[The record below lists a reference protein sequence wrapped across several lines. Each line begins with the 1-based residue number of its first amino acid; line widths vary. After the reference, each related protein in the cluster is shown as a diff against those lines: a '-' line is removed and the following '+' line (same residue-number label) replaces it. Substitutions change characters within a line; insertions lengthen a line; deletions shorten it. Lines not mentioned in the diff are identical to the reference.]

1 MDFAVAN
8 QANEFILP
16 AVLPF
21 LQDGFMEL
29 RNEFTG
35 DDPIEIFRRWL
46 EEAGHVEPN
55 DPNAAAL
62 ATSTKDGL
70 PSVRMV
76 LIKDVQPEG
85 FSFFTNAA
93 SRKGMELAENPH
105 AALCLHWKSLRRQ
118 IRVTGKVSLLSDATV
133 DRYFHSRSRASQIA
147 AAVSEQSRVL
157 PGRKF
162 LENKVLEYTQAHLK
176 GEIPRPHFWC
186 GYLLQPDA
194 IEFWLNGAD
203 RLHDRLYFERTG
215 RYWTTSRLYP

>member
-1 MDFAVAN
+1 M
-8 QANEFILP
+8 LP
-16 AVLPF
+16 IVLPF

-29 RNEFTG
+29 RNEFIG
-35 DDPIEIFRRWL
+35 DDPIEIFKRWL

-62 ATSTKDGL
+62 ATSTKDGV

-76 LIKDVQPEG
+76 LIKDVQPAG

-93 SRKGMELAENPH
+93 SRKGVELAENPH

-118 IRVTGKVSLLSDATV
+118 IRVTGEVSLLPDDTV

-147 AAVSEQSRVL
+147 AVVSEQSQVL
-157 PGRKF
+157 PSRDV
-162 LENKVLEYTQAHLK
+162 LERRVQEYTQAHPE
-176 GEIPRPHFWC
+176 GEIPRPCFWC
-186 GYLLQPDA
+186 GYLLKPNA
-194 IEFWLNGAD
+194 IEFWINGTD

-215 RYWTTSRLYP
+215 NYWTTSLLYP